1 MRKIWLGLLLS
12 GLGAALWLSGC
23 SKQETPS
30 ATAPSPSASRAAK
43 PKSTP
48 VQGDLTVAS
57 GNLDLAIK
65 EFHNHNNRGALEFL
79 EIVRAEVAAAI
90 AKAPDKS
97 KSKPK
102 LDAVAKDLDSFKTM
116 IEQNDKKADDF
127 LKNKKLVERIGK
139 LSEEQ

>member
-1 MRKIWLGLLLS
+1 M
-12 GLGAALWLSGC
+12 
-23 SKQETPS
+23 SKSKPGSRGPASLVYFHFGDSYFTTLAQE
-30 ATAPSPSASRAAK
+30 AG
-43 PKSTP
+43 
-48 VQGDLTVAS
+48 V
-57 GNLDLAIK
+57 NLDLAIK